1 MSGVVVIRALLVA
14 NTALLSA
21 VPASKIMAGVI
32 PINTVLPAISIAQIS
47 GMTRNTISMNDVQVL
62 ATDRVQVTV
71 MAKTYAEQKRILEL
85 VRSACPNTRG
95 QVNGV
100 QCESVWSDMTGPDI
114 FDAVE
119 TIYFQSVDLMVL
131 FIR

>member
-1 MSGVVVIRALLVA
+1 MSGVIIIRALLVA
-14 NTALLSA
+14 NAALLSA

-47 GMTRNTISMNDVQVL
+47 GVTRNTISMNEAQVL

-85 VRSACPNTRG
+85 VRAACPNTRG

-100 QCESVWSDMTGPDI
+100 QCDSVWSDMTGPDI